1 MSLAYAVALVPIS
14 LLPTWFDLSGRLYLV
29 GALGLSLWY
38 VWAALR
44 FALAE
49 DRDTARSL
57 LRTSL
62 VYLPVLLA
70 LLVWDHYQLLS

>member
-1 MSLAYAVALVPIS
+1 MLFRSV
-14 LLPTWFDLSGRLYLV
+14 LPSWFDLAGRLYLV
-29 GALGLSLWY
+29 GALALSLWY
-38 VWAALR
+38 LWAALR
-44 FALAE
+44 FALTE

-70 LLVWDHYQLLS
+70 LLVWDHYRLLS